1 MKFMNKLLNIYR
13 RFNMFQKVG
22 FWGSVASIISLA
34 LVFISPSQPA
44 ESQSNNSGISIIGNV
59 GDRNSLTVVQQP
71 KYRETTVLNNQGSS
85 TLVLKSFPQDKNFM
99 KHSIDEK
106 NQLGIAAVG
115 TEVKVLEKRATNLAA
130 MMAKKVKIL
139 SGDLEG
145 ETGWVS
151 ANAVR
156 EVKVPE

>member
-1 MKFMNKLLNIYR
+1 
-13 RFNMFQKVG
+13 MFQKVG

>member
-1 MKFMNKLLNIYR
+1 
-13 RFNMFQKVG
+13 MFQKVG

-145 ETGWVS
+145 ETEWVS